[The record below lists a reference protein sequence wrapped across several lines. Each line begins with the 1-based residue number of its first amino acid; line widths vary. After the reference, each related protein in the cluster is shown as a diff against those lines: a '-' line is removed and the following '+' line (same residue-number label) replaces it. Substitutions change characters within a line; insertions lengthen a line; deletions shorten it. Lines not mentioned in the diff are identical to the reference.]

1 MLFKWKNK
9 YLVFVKYLALW
20 NKWPLGKKKCLC
32 GILSDLFQRYSTI
45 ECFLVPYRN

>member
-20 NKWPLGKKKCLC
+20 NKWPLGKKCLC
-32 GILSDLFQRYSTI
+32 GMLSDFFQRYSTI
-45 ECFLVPYRN
+45 ECFLVLYRN